1 MAFFFFFFFGDGGL
15 HDIPEVQQAFR
26 QICMEKM
33 RSDGYFDMSVYI
45 SGQPRKE
52 EMYASLK
59 AQGSRYAA
67 LFRGKYPNQ
76 ENAAVLWREKLGE
89 SNREAPALTDD
100 EAGAIISWVYQ
111 AMKTVEERTEFTQE
125 LFRSVKELAG
135 IQNKV
140 RFAGGVVYNE
150 AKVELHVFSSISR
163 VSDFV
168 SSLERDGITL
178 FYRGHAD
185 PNYTLCPSILRL
197 PRLRENESRL
207 YHELLIECPEEFEK
221 CPSHLE
227 KLVKMQ
233 HYGLPTRLLD
243 ITRNLLVAL
252 YFACETRQT
261 GYGELVLISVDQA
274 DIKYPQSDTASILA
288 SLPVLSRQQQRELRA
303 LAEDPGVSLADFNRR
318 AALLLHEI
326 RLEKPAFLPEMRKED
341 VMFSRVVYALKNN
354 ARIVKQDGAFI
365 LCGLDDSPGFL
376 ERFRYR
382 RKGKKVVVLLT
393 KKRQMLQQLEN
404 VSITRPAL
412 FPEIDSVAGY
422 LKNKYS

>member
-1 MAFFFFFFFGDGGL
+1 MRRVSTAWGAMAFFFFFFFGDGGL
-15 HDIPEVQQAFR
+15 HDIPQVQQAFR
-26 QICMEKM
+26 QVCMDKM
-33 RSDGYFDMSVYI
+33 RTDGYFDMSAYI

-52 EMYASLK
+52 ELYAKLR

-67 LFRGKYPNQ
+67 LFRGRYPNR
-76 ENAAVLWREKLGE
+76 EDAAALWREKLGE
-89 SNREAPALTDD
+89 PDWEAPALTDD

-111 AMKTVEERTEFTQE
+111 AMKTVEERTEFTRA

-140 RFAGGVVYNE
+140 SFAGGVVYNE
-150 AKVELHVFSSISR
+150 DKVELQVLSSVSK

-168 SSLERDGITL
+168 SSLEQDGMTL

-185 PNYTLCPSILRL
+185 PNYILCPSILRG

-261 GYGELVLISVDQA
+261 GYGELVLISVDQG

-288 SLPVLSRQQQRELRA
+288 SLPVLSRQRNRSRKPGLSSRPQRMKAPSCFTIRA
-303 LAEDPGVSLADFNRR
+303 LFFR
-318 AALLLHEI
+318 A
-326 RLEKPAFLPEMRKED
+326 
-341 VMFSRVVYALKNN
+341 
-354 ARIVKQDGAFI
+354 
-365 LCGLDDSPGFL
+365 
-376 ERFRYR
+376 
-382 RKGKKVVVLLT
+382 
-393 KKRQMLQQLEN
+393 
-404 VSITRPAL
+404 
-412 FPEIDSVAGY
+412 
-422 LKNKYS
+422 